1 MESCLF
7 PTLTQYLSRSSHA
20 VPPPSG
26 LLSCPSEVLATIF
39 RNSNLNSKDI
49 KSLRLTCKE
58 LHPTATREYAERYFT
73 EPFFFL
79 SRYSLGSLVDICRH
93 PLIGPHVRVIG
104 IVANTLH
111 VEGLKQRVCRM
122 HEQVCES
129 RWGGQV
135 PADDFAIV
143 SEYAKI
149 CKEQMDLQ
157 NSGEGIALLAK
168 ALSALQHPFAI
179 EITNDLESMGPIE
192 VIGLPSMI
200 YHDDKWSGKR
210 CYNIMDREP
219 NMKSLFKLVQEAL
232 AEMSFEDR
240 KHFTGLELIM
250 RRRTPAPKPSDGY
263 QDHIKGLQN
272 ISRVYSGLN
281 KLQLDMDLQA
291 LQTQESFIS
300 LDHLFRAA
308 PNLQELS
315 FTGGC
320 SGRRAVGAHSLK
332 RITKLFEIQTKF
344 ELRVL
349 DLQEVACTLEALL
362 LLTQRHKQTLTD
374 IKLTKVTLLGS
385 WKDCLTWLRQ
395 NLDLENFHL
404 EQAYTVDRNKM
415 ASKGGSKPTA
425 QDLATA
431 SFKSKQSTR
440 DGLDDLIHRILF

>member
-1 MESCLF
+1 MFQLD
-7 PTLTQYLSRSSHA
+7 LSRFTSAIFGATPPSSHA

-39 RNSNLNSKDI
+39 SDPSLNSKDI

-58 LHPTATREYAERYFT
+58 LHPTA
-73 EPFFFL
+73 
-79 SRYSLGSLVDICRH
+79 SRDLGSLIDICKH

-111 VEGLKQRVCRM
+111 VESLKQ
-122 HEQVCES
+122 
-129 RWGGQV
+129 
-135 PADDFAIV
+135 PDDFAIV

-157 NSGEGIALLAK
+157 NSGEGIVLLAK

-192 VIGLPSMI
+192 VIGLPSII

-240 KHFTGLELIM
+240 KHFTSLELIM

-385 WKDCLTWLRQ
+385 WKDCLTWMRQ

-425 QDLATA
+425 QDLATV

-440 DGLDDLIHRILF
+440 DGLDNLIHRILF